1 MKIQKSLEDYLE
13 QILIIHNQKSSVHA
27 VDIANGL
34 GFSKPSVSVAVH
46 KLQKNGYIT
55 INENHEIFLTLK
67 GRKIAEKIYERH
79 LFFSQW
85 LVDLGVSLE
94 IALKD
99 ACEIEHVISEE
110 SFVAIKKLYYNKKL
124 Y

>member
-27 VDIANGL
+27 VDIANEL

-85 LVDLGVSLE
+85 LVNLGVSLE